1 MDFILLAET
10 FTSEN
15 INKKKKINYFNEPTS
30 GKLHKMPQVTYNLE
44 PICGSVAVIGDLTN
58 PCEHT
63 EKEKNLYSK

>member
-1 MDFILLAET
+1 
-10 FTSEN
+10 
-15 INKKKKINYFNEPTS
+15 
-30 GKLHKMPQVTYNLE
+30 MPQVTNNLE